1 MLKPPVWALI
11 SSTSPAKWRPGTS
24 LLSRVLGLISLRLT
38 PPLVTKDLARDIFT
52 SHRNFEGLDRL
63 EKLFAFLF
71 SQLFDFF
78 RIALHKILPSVL
90 ATKFSRHFSRIFPGF
105 LLEMQPSHSQK
116 VEAKHPVRELPTLDK
131 TRHTQGSRTRQTKV
145 GKSRS

>member
-11 SSTSPAKWRPGTS
+11 SRTSPAKWRQGTS

-38 PPLVTKDLARDIFT
+38 PPLVTKDLARDIFPVT
-52 SHRNFEGLDRL
+52 GDFEGLDGM

-78 RIALHKILPSVL
+78 RIALHK
-90 ATKFSRHFSRIFPGF
+90 KFCQAFWKQSFKAFFKDFPDF
-105 LLEMQPSHSQK
+105 LLEMPPSRSQK
-116 VEAKHPVRELPTLDK
+116 VEAKHPVKELLHP
-131 TRHTQGSRTRQTKV
+131 
-145 GKSRS
+145 